1 MPHLVYYQELHA
13 SFRDE
18 QSCRTHLCSCNY
30 SDVVQALKVWGM
42 SLATETSKQFAE
54 GLDAAVVEGD
64 PYFNKTVRIMAT
76 RCMTQA
82 KYFSSG
88 QVAQS
93 GFLHY
98 GLAAPIYTHFTSP
111 IRR

>member
-1 MPHLVYYQELHA
+1 
-13 SFRDE
+13 
-18 QSCRTHLCSCNY
+18 
-30 SDVVQALKVWGM
+30 M
-42 SLATETSKQFAE
+42 SLATESSKLFAE
-54 GLDAAVVEGD
+54 SLDEAVLEGD
-64 PYFNKTVRIMAT
+64 PYFNQIVRILAT

-88 QVAQS
+88 TSAQS
-93 GFLHY
+93 KFLHY